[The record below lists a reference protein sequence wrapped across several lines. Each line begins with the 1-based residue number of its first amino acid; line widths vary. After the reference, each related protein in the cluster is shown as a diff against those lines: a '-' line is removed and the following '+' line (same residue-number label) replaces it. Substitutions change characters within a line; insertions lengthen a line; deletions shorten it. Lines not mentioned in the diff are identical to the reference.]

1 MASTPLPPVPRGAVH
16 GPAWRALERHAERVE
31 AVHLRDLFA
40 SDPARGTRYAA
51 EAAGLYL
58 DYAKQRIDDA
68 ALAALLDL
76 AREADLARRIE
87 ALFSGERVNATEQR
101 PALHTALRAPAEE
114 VILVDG
120 RNVVPDIQDV
130 LERMRVFARAVRG
143 GDWRGH
149 TGRPIRAVV
158 NLGIG
163 GSDLGPVM
171 SALALRPYASR
182 ELTLRFVSNVD
193 GADLAEALVGLDPA
207 ETLFIVASK
216 TFTTL
221 ETMANAAAA
230 RAWLLAG
237 LGNEAAAVARHFVA
251 LSTNLE
257 AVRTFGIAPEST
269 FGFWD
274 WVGGRYSMLSAIG
287 LSTMIAIGPERFD
300 ELRAGARAMDEH
312 FRAAPPQ
319 ANLPLLHALLA
330 VWNSNFLG
338 AETLAVLPYEQ
349 NLRRFP
355 AYLQQLVMESNGKR
369 VSAAGLPVAC
379 DTAPIVW
386 GEPGTNGQH
395 SFHQLLHQGTRR
407 VACDFIVAA
416 RSHSPLPGHH
426 RLLVANALAQ
436 SEALAFGLSEDE
448 LRAAGSPEALLP
460 PRACPGNRPSNTL
473 VIDELTPAA
482 LGALIAF
489 YEHSTYAQ
497 SVIWGIDAFDQW
509 GVELGKRLAGRLT
522 PAVQGKADLTAF
534 DSSTRA
540 LVERLRSRA
549 AGS

>member
-1 MASTPLPPVPRGAVH
+1 
-16 GPAWRALERHAERVE
+16 
-31 AVHLRDLFA
+31 
-40 SDPARGTRYAA
+40 
-51 EAAGLYL
+51 
-58 DYAKQRIDDA
+58 
-68 ALAALLDL
+68 
-76 AREADLARRIE
+76 
-87 ALFSGERVNATEQR
+87 
-101 PALHTALRAPAEE
+101 
-114 VILVDG
+114 
-120 RNVVPDIQDV
+120 
-130 LERMRVFARAVRG
+130 
-143 GDWRGH
+143 
-149 TGRPIRAVV
+149 
-158 NLGIG
+158 
-163 GSDLGPVM
+163 
-171 SALALRPYASR
+171 
-182 ELTLRFVSNVD
+182 
-193 GADLAEALVGLDPA
+193 
-207 ETLFIVASK
+207 
-216 TFTTL
+216 
-221 ETMANAAAA
+221 
-230 RAWLLAG
+230 
-237 LGNEAAAVARHFVA
+237 VA

-257 AVRTFGIAPEST
+257 AVRAFGIAPEST

-436 SEALAFGLSEDE
+436 SEALAFGLTEDE

-482 LGALIAF
+482 LGALVAF

-509 GVELGKRLAGRLT
+509 GVELGKRLAGRLA
-522 PAVQGKADLTAF
+522 PALQGEADPANF

-540 LVERLRSRA
+540 LLARLRDRA
-549 AGS
+549 AGD